1 MSKIKAENYIVIQGW
16 MVKDLALK
24 NNELLIYAIIYGF
37 SQDGDN
43 KFTGTLQY
51 LADWTGSTKQ
61 GVSKNLKSLLEKNLI
76 IKYEKLINGVK
87 VCEYAA
93 VKDGYSTEFNTMQQS
108 CIPPV
113 KQSCIPRTTEFNTY
127 STMFNGGVKH
137 SLTNNI
143 NNIIDYNE
151 KDNIGVYIY
160 KPELQQVH
168 HTPTLKEIK
177 EYCLSEGLKYINPD
191 KFYNHYVST
200 NWEGVKDWRSKAR
213 YWNESDKEKQQNKM
227 QPPKGV
233 FNNYSQH
240 IYSEDE
246 INEIIRRK
254 EDKRRGNNS

>member
-76 IKYEKLINGVK
+76 IKYEKSINGVK

-93 VKDGYSTEFNTMQQS
+93 VKDGGATKFNTMQQS

-113 KQSCIPRTTEFNTY
+113 KQSLIPRTTKLHTC
-127 STMFNGGVKH
+127 TTKFNGGVQQ

-143 NNIIDYNE
+143 DIYNNLYNNLNSN
-151 KDNIGVYIY
+151 KDNIDVVYIY
-160 KPELQQVH
+160 KPELQQVRNYISF
-168 HTPTLKEIK
+168 K
-177 EYCLSEGLKYINPD
+177 KYDISAEE
-191 KFYNHYVST
+191 FYNYCESR
-200 NWEGVKDWRSKAR
+200 NWIIDDAPIRNYEEVKALIDRWEEGDDLFEKSKS
-213 YWNESDKEKQQNKM
+213 YC
-227 QPPKGV
+227 
-233 FNNYSQH
+233 NNVGDFSNFK
-240 IYSEDE
+240 S
-246 INEIIRRK
+246 
-254 EDKRRGNNS
+254 